1 MTVATG
7 TRPRRVR
14 YPDVVRDVLLDALN
28 EATPVYWRRRAAT
41 FAAVGTPGC
50 DETALACERHA
61 DLLAADPA
69 DVSELVDLVLAEQ
82 AAERAT

>member
-28 EATPVYWRRRAAT
+28 EATPVYWRRRAAA
-41 FAAVGTPGC
+41 FAAVGTAAC
-50 DETALACERHA
+50 DEVALACRRHA
-61 DLLAADPA
+61 DVLAADPV
-69 DVSELVDLVLAEQ
+69 DVSELVDFVLAEQ
-82 AAERAT
+82 AAERAA